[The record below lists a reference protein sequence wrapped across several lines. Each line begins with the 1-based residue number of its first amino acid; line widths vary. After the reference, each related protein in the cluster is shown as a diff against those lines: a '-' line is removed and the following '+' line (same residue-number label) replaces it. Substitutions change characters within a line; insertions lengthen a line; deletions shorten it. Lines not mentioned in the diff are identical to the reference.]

1 METCIEYC
9 EPGWAW
15 MSTDE
20 RRWINKLRKLAKE
33 RPDECVILKQ
43 PEDNGGFIYAKF
55 PQKWVRVNPPKV
67 VNLTDEQ
74 KAARAEALL
83 KARQEKNEDQA
94 LPAL

>member
-1 METCIEYC
+1 
-9 EPGWAW
+9 

-20 RRWINKLRKLAKE
+20 RRWINKLRKLAHD
-33 RPDECVILKQ
+33 RPDECVIVKQ
-43 PEDNGGFIYAKF
+43 PEDNSGFIYAKF

-83 KARQEKNEDQA
+83 AARKKG
-94 LPAL
+94 

>member
-20 RRWINKLRKLAKE
+20 RRWINKLRKLAHD
-33 RPDECVILKQ
+33 RPDECVIVKQ

-74 KAARAEALL
+74 KAERAAALL
-83 KARQEKNEDQA
+83 KARQEKNE
-94 LPAL
+94 

>member
-20 RRWINKLRKLAKE
+20 RRWINKLRKLAEE

-83 KARQEKNEDQA
+83 KARQNK
-94 LPAL
+94 

>member
-20 RRWINKLRKLAKE
+20 RRWINKLRKLAEE

-43 PEDNGGFIYAKF
+43 PEDNGGFIYATF

-83 KARQEKNEDQA
+83 KARQNK
-94 LPAL
+94 

>member
-20 RRWINKLRKLAKE
+20 RRWINKLRKLAHE
-33 RPDECVILKQ
+33 RPDECIILKQ
-43 PEDNGGFIYAKF
+43 PEENDGFIYAKF

-67 VNLTDEQ
+67 VNMTDEQ
-74 KAARAEALL
+74 KAERAAALL
-83 KARQEKNEDQA
+83 KARQGKNEDQA

>member
-83 KARQEKNEDQA
+83 KARQEKNE
-94 LPAL
+94 